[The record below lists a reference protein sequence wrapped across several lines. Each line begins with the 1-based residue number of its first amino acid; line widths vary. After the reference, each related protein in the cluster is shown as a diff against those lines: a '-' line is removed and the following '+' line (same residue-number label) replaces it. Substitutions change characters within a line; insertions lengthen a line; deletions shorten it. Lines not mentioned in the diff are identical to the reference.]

1 MTRGRRRDLDTL
13 IRQEREQFKANL
25 NDEQKKIS
33 RGFDKVDQARKERKV
48 HSTTNHYLKYE
59 KKLSAGEYDK
69 FTSRDLLFFFKDVAR
84 KNGITIYSNLQLD
97 IRYMNNIKLAL
108 KNFSIEEL
116 MVMMDFL
123 FTSDQPYLEKE
134 TLQPGILVTGWA
146 SRIYKDSKDW
156 QEGRYT
162 PKEIQKSK
170 KTELEKFK
178 KNREWEEEVKCDV
191 DTSLV
196 KRRLNKKI
204 KQLQEE
210 HKQNNGWG

>member
-69 FTSRDLLFFFKDVAR
+69 FTSRDLLFFFKDMAQ

-97 IRYMNNIKLAL
+97 IRYMN
-108 KNFSIEEL
+108 
-116 MVMMDFL
+116 
-123 FTSDQPYLEKE
+123 
-134 TLQPGILVTGWA
+134 
-146 SRIYKDSKDW
+146 
-156 QEGRYT
+156 
-162 PKEIQKSK
+162 K
-170 KTELEKFK
+170 KY
-178 KNREWEEEVKCDV
+178 
-191 DTSLV
+191 
-196 KRRLNKKI
+196 
-204 KQLQEE
+204 
-210 HKQNNGWG
+210 